1 MRISD
6 WSSDVCSSDLHTGGG
21 EEDRAVDLRAAH
33 PFDIVSEAVVL
44 GKDISVAIGKEQV
57 VQRTERPPDQPHI
70 RFPYSVEGRAQLE
83 IAPCGQAEARVELQR
98 PVFDYPSP
106 DLAQRQDAAVGRAS
120 GGDGGGSGGS

>member
-44 GKDISVAIGKEQV
+44 GKDIAVAIGKEQV
-57 VQRTERPPDQPHI
+57 EQRTERPPDQPHI
-70 RFPYSVEGRAQLE
+70 RFTYPVEGRDQIE
-83 IAPCGQAEARVELQR
+83 IAPRGQAEARVELTI
-98 PVFDYPSP
+98 
-106 DLAQRQDAAVGRAS
+106 GRAS
-120 GGDGGGSGGS
+120 CRERVWQEV

>member
-44 GKDISVAIGKEQV
+44 GKDIAVAIGKEQV
-57 VQRTERPPDQPHI
+57 EQRTERPPDQTHI
-70 RFPYSVEGRAQLE
+70 RFPYPVEGLDQIE
-83 IAPCGQAEARVELQR
+83 IAPRGQAEARVELKR
-98 PVFDYPSP
+98 PVVDDARLEFE
-106 DLAQRQDAAVGRAS
+106 QRQDENGRAP
-120 GGDGGGSGGS
+120 GRERGWQYG